1 VLGGYRAGVEIFL
14 IGGGR
19 EAQVAHEAFVRACGG
34 GAIVVFALDDP
45 ELDVARW
52 EGTLKDAGASEVTV
66 VPVSPARPPLA
77 ADLTGAAGVY
87 VAGGLTPAYRETLVD
102 AGTEWL
108 DAARTAGLVYCGF
121 SAGSAIA
128 PERALVGGWQTAY
141 GDHTLDVCDEELG
154 EDLQTLTVLPGLG
167 LVPFLVDVH
176 AAQWGTLYRLVH
188 AVLATGLDGW
198 AIDENTALTF
208 APDGSPAI
216 HGSGAATHVTPNGP
230 GSTTIAV
237 LTAG

>member
-1 VLGGYRAGVEIFL
+1 MCCGYGAGVEIFL

-34 GAIVVFALDDP
+34 GSIVVFALDDP

-52 EGTLKDAGASEVTV
+52 EGTLKDAGATEATV
-66 VPVSPARPPLA
+66 VPVSPSRPPLA
-77 ADLTGAAGVY
+77 ADLSGAAGVY
-87 VAGGLTPAYRETLVD
+87 VAGGLTPAYREALVD

-128 PERALVGGWQTAY
+128 PGRALVGGWQTAY
-141 GDHTLDVCDEELG
+141 GDRTLDVCDEELA
-154 EDLQTLTVLPGLG
+154 EDLQNLTVLPGIG

-188 AVLATGLDGW
+188 AVLATGLEGW

-208 APDGSPAI
+208 TPDGTPTV
-216 HGSGAATHVTPNGP
+216 HGTGAATHVTRTGA
-230 GSTTIAV
+230 GSTTVTIH
-237 LTAG
+237 TA

>member
-1 VLGGYRAGVEIFL
+1 VRSGYGAGVEIFL

-34 GAIVVFALDDP
+34 GSIVVFALDDP
-45 ELDVARW
+45 DLDVARW
-52 EGTLKDAGASEVTV
+52 EGTLKDAGATEVTV

-77 ADLTGAAGVY
+77 ADLSGTAGVY

-102 AGTEWL
+102 ARTEWL
-108 DAARTAGLVYCGF
+108 DAARAAGLVYCGF

-141 GDHTLDVCDEELG
+141 RDRTLDVCDEELG
-154 EDLQTLTVLPGLG
+154 EDLQNLTVLPGLG
-167 LVPFLVDVH
+167 LVPFLVDIH

-188 AVLATGLDGW
+188 AVLATGLEGW

-208 APDGSPAI
+208 TPDGTPTL
-216 HGSGAATHVTPNGP
+216 HGPGAATHVRPNGP
-230 GSTTIAV
+230 GSTTITV
-237 LTAG
+237 HTN